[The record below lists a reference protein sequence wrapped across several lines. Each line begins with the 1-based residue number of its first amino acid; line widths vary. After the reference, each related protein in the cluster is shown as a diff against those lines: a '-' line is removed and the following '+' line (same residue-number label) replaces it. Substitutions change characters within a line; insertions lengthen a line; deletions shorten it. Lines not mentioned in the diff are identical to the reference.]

1 MHLTSYQTTVIKING
16 SQNRSTF
23 SCKNPTF
30 FLWVSLVAQ
39 MVKEPA
45 CKQEIQVPSL
55 GQEDDQEKDMA
66 THYSVLAWRIPWT
79 EEPGRL

>member
-1 MHLTSYQTTVIKING
+1 M
-16 SQNRSTF
+16 
-23 SCKNPTF
+23 
-30 FLWVSLVAQ
+30 
-39 MVKEPA
+39 
-45 CKQEIQVPSL
+45 QEIRVPSL